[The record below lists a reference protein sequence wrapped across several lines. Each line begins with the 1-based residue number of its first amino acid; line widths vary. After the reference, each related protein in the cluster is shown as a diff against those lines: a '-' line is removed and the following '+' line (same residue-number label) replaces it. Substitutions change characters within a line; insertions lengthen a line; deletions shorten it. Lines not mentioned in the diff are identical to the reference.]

1 MWVLVPKGM
10 ETLKVKPSKKLLL
23 KMMRSILLLCIVFGG
38 TGYVW
43 STSVYECIPF
53 FHWEFCGSMG
63 QAEIVYALVA
73 FDVILA
79 IYIMVPFFTYF
90 SYKEII
96 KNRNKGN

>member
-1 MWVLVPKGM
+1 M
-10 ETLKVKPSKKLLL
+10 ETLKVNPSTKLLL
-23 KMMRSILLLCIVFGG
+23 NMKRSILLLCIAIGG

-43 STSVYECIPF
+43 STSVYECIPV

-73 FDVILA
+73 LDVILVV
-79 IYIMVPFFTYF
+79 YIMVPFFTYF

-96 KNRNKGN
+96 KNRNKGS